1 MVFIVESGSTK
12 ADWILLA
19 DSGSEVGRWSV
30 KGLNPYFHDA
40 NEVERTLR
48 AEDAVMSKAPM
59 VKKVFFYGAGCSS
72 ESLNARIAE
81 GLERVFPGAEIAVD
95 HDLLAAA
102 YATYY
107 GEPHIACILGTG
119 SNSCYFNGIT
129 VREEVPALAY
139 VLGDEGSASYIGKRL
154 VRDFMYKRLPT
165 DLHAAFV
172 AAYGVTKSEILHSVY
187 NEPNAN
193 VYLANYARFA
203 GDHAEHPY
211 IQEIVFEGFKAF
223 IEFHVLCFAEDRQGA
238 QVNFVGSV
246 AKAFEHLL
254 QKACAESG
262 VRYGRTQAKP
272 VNRLVE
278 YHVDVLKVLEP
289 EVR

>member
-1 MVFIVESGSTK
+1 
-12 ADWILLA
+12 
-19 DSGSEVGRWSV
+19 
-30 KGLNPYFHDA
+30 
-40 NEVERTLR
+40 
-48 AEDAVMSKAPM
+48 
-59 VKKVFFYGAGCSS
+59 
-72 ESLNARIAE
+72 
-81 GLERVFPGAEIAVD
+81 
-95 HDLLAAA
+95 
-102 YATYY
+102 
-107 GEPHIACILGTG
+107 LGTG
-119 SNSCYFNGIT
+119 SNSCYFNGST

-154 VRDFMYKRLPT
+154 VRDFMYKRLPK

-203 GDHAEHPY
+203 GNHAEHPY

-223 IEFHVLCFAEDRQGA
+223 IEFHVLCFAEARQGA

-289 EVR
+289 EIR